1 MEKFWRTDKWWADEG
16 YLGKRREYKAISGRT
31 MVRRRRQGLEGKD
44 RDLVEKTTARKK
56 IQGLGRE
63 DKGQEENQG
72 LRGKDKLGRGD
83 KG

>member
-1 MEKFWRTDKWWADEG
+1 
-16 YLGKRREYKAISGRT
+16 

-72 LRGKDKLGRGD
+72 LRGKDKG
-83 KG
+83 